1 MIIVCPKV
9 GLSKGEG
16 GDGQASGSGDLKERL
31 GAAGPPLPFTAKDID
46 MQIQR
51 QNRHPSVRP
60 STDSNHPFVVGGGGA
75 EDDASLPLQR
85 SLILTKRGR
94 AKL

>member
-51 QNRHPSVRP
+51 QNRHPSARLP
-60 STDSNHPFVVGGGGA
+60 IPITRLLSGAAARKMMPPFRYNGL
-75 EDDASLPLQR
+75 SF
-85 SLILTKRGR
+85 
-94 AKL
+94 